1 MEEEEEDDAHPDE
14 AAVASLENLG
24 EDDEGIEEISG
35 NEGEGDE
42 GELQEE
48 EEGVCV
54 CVCVLKYL
62 NGPIICIIYLYYNIY
77 LFTLG
82 CYFRP
87 CCCLLLIQF
96 FQSVEMCCVIK

>member
-14 AAVASLENLG
+14 PAVASLENLG
-24 EDDEGIEEISG
+24 EDDEGIEDISG
-35 NEGEGDE
+35 NEDEEDE

-54 CVCVLKYL
+54 CVLKYL
-62 NGPIICIIYLYYNIY
+62 NGPFICIYLYYNIY
-77 LFTLG
+77 LITLG

-87 CCCLLLIQF
+87 CCCLLLVQF
-96 FQSVEMCCVIK
+96 FQSVEMVLCK